1 MTIDDVCAE
10 GGVSKGAFYGYFE
23 NKQALLLALLEDD
36 AAEIDHFIDTLSA
49 ERISN
54 GERIRRFTRRVLE
67 QGDDPARVQLKA
79 DLWSAILG
87 QAEVREQFVRSV
99 RRRRELLRGWVEAG
113 ISSGELVDVP
123 ANAFASLLLA
133 LSDGLLLQSA
143 LDPSAFRWPRIR
155 TSLDVLLRGVEK
167 R

>member
-10 GGVSKGAFYGYFE
+10 AGVSKGAFYGYFE

-36 AAEIDHFIDTLSA
+36 AAEIDRFIDALSA
-49 ERISN
+49 ERITN

-67 QGDDPARVQLKA
+67 QGDDAARVQLKA

-87 QAEVREQFVRSV
+87 QTEVREVFVGSV

-113 ISSGELVDVP
+113 IASGELVDVP

-133 LSDGLLLQSA
+133 LSDGLLLHSA

>member
-1 MTIDDVCAE
+1 MTIDDVCVEA
-10 GGVSKGAFYGYFE
+10 GVSKGAFYGYFAT
-23 NKQALLLALLEDD
+23 KQALLLALLQDD
-36 AAEIDHFIDTLSA
+36 AAEIDSLIDSLSLEPIA
-49 ERISN
+49 N
-54 GERIRRFTRRVLE
+54 GERIRRFTRRILE
-67 QGDDPARVQLKA
+67 QGDDVARVQLKA

-87 QAEVREQFVRSV
+87 QAEVREQFVQSV

-113 ISSGELVDVP
+113 VAGGELTDVP

-133 LSDGLLLQSA
+133 LSDGLLLHSV

-155 TSLDVLLRGVEK
+155 TSLDMLLSGVEA